1 MLPTFEILTLPSAS
15 DIFDGPSNPAFI
27 KGGEIAHQ
35 MHSERLADR
44 EPVAVLLSVII
55 HLSRA
60 YVRQGSNLESR
71 CRCLLG
77 TVAHYTVAVLGR
89 ECGYPPLVIAALGS
103 PSDDGDSRSEGDP
116 REEEEDDPILH

>member
-1 MLPTFEILTLPSAS
+1 MRPTFEILTLPSAS

-71 CRCLLG
+71 CCCLLG

-103 PSDDGDSRSEGDP
+103 PDTTATASPRAP